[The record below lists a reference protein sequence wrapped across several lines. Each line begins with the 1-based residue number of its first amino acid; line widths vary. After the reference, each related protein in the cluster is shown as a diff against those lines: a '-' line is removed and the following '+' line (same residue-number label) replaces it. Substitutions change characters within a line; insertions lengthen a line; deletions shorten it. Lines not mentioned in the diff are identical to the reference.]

1 MRYLLLTC
9 LSLSP
14 LAAHAEQ
21 AAPTTAEPRAPVKYI
36 YDPEEV
42 QGGVQGPD
50 AKPITVKLRRPAV
63 SLIQVRRSFYARLL
77 QSAETL

>member
-1 MRYLLLTC
+1 MRYILLTC
-9 LSLSP
+9 LSLS

-21 AAPTTAEPRAPVKYI
+21 AAPTTAEARAPIEYT
-36 YDPEEV
+36 YHPEEV

-50 AKPITVKLRRPAV
+50 AKPIIVKLRRPTV